1 MRSHGSNVRNAMI
14 GGVLL
19 ASVAACSSDSG
30 FTGPPPNVPFSPP
43 DVANSIH
50 SLRFAANNIALVQV
64 GLITDALGLTT
75 PGFSAVP
82 RRYERGE
89 VARHEIARSFQPG
102 TFRDLVA
109 KRALRLSVGAKAV
122 PLFPIN
128 FLGQTFV
135 YDAGLDGYVIDDGLG
150 GAPADGVRFVLYRLD
165 GVSRLPALP
174 LAPFGF
180 LDLIDR
186 SDAVSTIL
194 RIQAFDTSGG
204 GSLPLADYFV
214 DGAFASVSSGV
225 IVNLLSEGFV
235 IDHNGRFDF
244 QLDETLETDDQFGV
258 TIASLDHRVVSDE
271 GTQTTLV
278 VEGEIANDGSFSD
291 LDFFWDIAGAAG
303 ATSADLR
310 IVDGF
315 QDGTISHG
323 GQTEVFVS
331 GTVQLPDYRR
341 PNGGGFGP
349 NDTAALDEI
358 LFGIDDVLIMADE
371 VLRPLAELF
380 GVR

>member
-1 MRSHGSNVRNAMI
+1 MKDHGSNTRN
-14 GGVLL
+14 GFLTLL
-19 ASVAACSSDSG
+19 LIAGLAACSSDNG
-30 FTGPPPNVPFSPP
+30 FTGPPPDVAFSPP

-50 SLRFAANNIALVQV
+50 SLRFAADNIALVQV

-82 RRYERGE
+82 RRYERGQIS
-89 VARHEIARSFQPG
+89 RDKISRSFQPG

-109 KRALRLSVGAKAV
+109 KRALRLSVGARAV

-135 YDAGLDGYVIDDGLG
+135 YDAGLDGYVLDDGLG
-150 GAPADGVRFVLYRLD
+150 GAPSNGVRFVLYRLD
-165 GVSRLPALP
+165 GAVRLPALP

-180 LDLIDR
+180 VDLIDE

-194 RIQAFDTSGG
+194 RVRAFDTASG
-204 GSLPLADYFV
+204 GSLPLADYV
-214 DGAFASVSSGV
+214 IDGAFASVSTGV
-225 IVNLLSEGFV
+225 IVNLLSNGFV

-244 QLDETLETDDQFGV
+244 ELDETLETDDQFGV
-258 TIASLDHRVVSDE
+258 TIASVQHRVVSDE
-271 GTQTTLV
+271 GTRTTLT

-291 LDFFWDIAGAAG
+291 LDFLWDIAGSAG
-303 ATSADLR
+303 ATTADLR

-315 QDGTISHG
+315 QDGTILHG
-323 GQTEVFVS
+323 GRAEVIVS

-341 PNGGGFGP
+341 PGGGGFGP

-358 LFGIDDVLIMADE
+358 LFGIDDVLILADE
-371 VLRPLAELF
+371 VVRPLGELF